1 MISDLHIEQC
11 LTPLQDAD
19 STAKLQQGVAQL
31 KREKQS
37 ELSGGQLSLSSQV
50 QNRMGMRVSLQELRA
65 MALKRANLTEEDVA
79 QRIESRGAAR
89 KVRVCAYFSFT

>member
-1 MISDLHIEQC
+1 M
-11 LTPLQDAD
+11 
-19 STAKLQQGVAQL
+19 
-31 KREKQS
+31 
-37 ELSGGQLSLSSQV
+37 SSQV